1 MTDILIIGALAVAAL
16 AFVAAPLRRPERT
29 TEIDPI
35 TELEEK
41 KNLALTAILDLE
53 SERDVGKLSDAD
65 FAELRSIYE
74 SDALDALHQL
84 DSAAQGATTP
94 DRLETEIA
102 RVRERLSGARCAN
115 CNAPLRSGTSVCTRC
130 GA

>member
-16 AFVAAPLRRPERT
+16 AFVTAPLRRPERT
-29 TEIDPI
+29 TEIDPA

-41 KNLALTAILDLE
+41 KNVALTAILDLE
-53 SERDVGKLSDAD
+53 DERDVGKLSDAD
-65 FAELRSIYE
+65 FAELRWVYE

-84 DSAAQGATTP
+84 DAAALGGTP
-94 DRLETEIA
+94 TDRLEQEIA

-115 CNAPLRSGTSVCTRC
+115 CNAPLGPGTSVCTRC